1 MRSQLTIALAGL
13 ALLLTQTPSQAQT
26 YQDYASGRAY
36 VMTAPAGS
44 TTAAA
49 QRPTYEDYASGRAY
63 AMMAQP
69 AGALGGGAASLVPPW
84 YSVPRTFYYY
94 TGPSYTPAMLRPDAS
109 ITTTVGRSN
118 WGPSRAMQLSTTP
131 IMPSRTYAWPS
142 NYPTYTWPPNNT
154 SSVMS
159 FYDRGTTR
167 PPWMP
172 R

>member
-13 ALLLTQTPSQAQT
+13 ALLLMGTPSQAQT
-26 YQDYASGRAY
+26 YQDYANGRAY

-44 TTAAA
+44 TTPAA

-63 AMMAQP
+63 AMGQP
-69 AGALGGGAASLVPPW
+69 GVRGTGVAYVLPPW
-84 YSVPRTFYYY
+84 YTVPRTFYYY

-109 ITTTVGRSN
+109 VTTTVARST

-142 NYPTYTWPPNNT
+142 NYPTYIWPPNNT

-167 PPWMP
+167 PAWMP